1 MSRLF
6 QSGMMSQRRLRRNL
20 RCQCEFN
27 KLSYQFAENS
37 SNAGQFEKPKDIAI
51 MNGFGYVVD
60 FGNNGIQKFK
70 ILRD

>member
-1 MSRLF
+1 VGLI
-6 QSGMMSQRRLRRNL
+6 N
-20 RCQCEFN
+20 
-27 KLSYQFAENS
+27 LSYQFAENS
-37 SNAGQFEKPKDIAI
+37 SNAGQFEKPTDIAI